1 MTPAELDEKY
11 GRVWEFFP
19 QLAIGVAAVR
29 RQRSLTDEDYRRG
42 MVPVL
47 LAGDLV
53 GLVPQLE
60 RQARL

>member
-1 MTPAELDEKY
+1 MTPAELQDRY

-19 QLAIGVAAVR
+19 RMAIGVAAVR
-29 RQRSLTDEDYRRG
+29 RQRSLTDEEYRRG
-42 MVPVL
+42 MLLVL
-47 LAGDLV
+47 VAGDLA